1 MQKTLDEEMLNFRRA
16 KVQALTTTKLRY
28 FDIYLLNIC
37 IDIYDLT
44 RIKIS
49 HS

>member
-16 KVQALTTTKLRY
+16 KIQTLTTTKLQS

-37 IDIYDLT
+37 IDIM
-44 RIKIS
+44 I
-49 HS
+49 